1 MAEVEWR
8 ATSSFETDTRRI
20 RPDFVL
26 ADVDGSVVTDP
37 GGDTVGGLV
46 RVVLEREEV
55 TGPKPFDTLV
65 LRELIDVN
73 YYDLTT
79 TIALGGSLSAA
90 VTLQRRPIL
99 AIIVPAGWDDADL
112 TFQVSQ
118 DGITYYELVTE
129 AGAAVQLDVV
139 AGKMHRTTNL
149 DQWAGYQYMKV
160 RSGTF
165 GTPVTQSAARTITLT
180 VRDA

>member
-1 MAEVEWR
+1 MTEVEWR
-8 ATSSFETDTRRI
+8 ATSSFETDARRI

-26 ADVDGSVVTDP
+26 TDTDGSVVTDTA
-37 GGDTVGGLV
+37 GDTVGGLV
-46 RVVLEREEV
+46 RLVLEREEV

-79 TIALGGSLSAA
+79 TIALSGSLSAA

-99 AIIVPAGWDDADL
+99 AIIVPTGWDDADL

-139 AGKMHRTTNL
+139 AGKMHRTTSL